1 MAQEKITF
9 IKRTERTSKAGK
21 PFTSLSLKVE
31 SRGDKW
37 VGGFGDKK
45 NEHWK
50 EGDIVDILITPNGDY
65 LNFVMAESKK
75 GEELANNMKIDQV
88 YSLVLDLK
96 SLVISLCK
104 AQGVAT
110 GYEDIQK
117 AREAHNTQHSSIHS
131 EGSSVGANGEQIK
144 LKDVTFVPNE
154 VKYPEDDI
162 NPEDIPFN

>member
-50 EGDIVDILITPNGDY
+50 EGDVVDILITPNGEY

-88 YSLVLDLK
+88 YSLVLDVK
-96 SLVISLCK
+96 TLVINLCK

-117 AREAHNTQHSSIHS
+117 AREAHNTQNKPVSDGYTSRGID
-131 EGSSVGANGEQIK
+131 GEDPIK
-144 LKDVTFVPNE
+144 ASNVDFDKNQNDWDNISF
-154 VKYPEDDI
+154 
-162 NPEDIPFN
+162 